1 MAYGVMKV
9 HIRQSRYPDLYAFLD
24 ENSKRAKKLR
34 NATLF
39 RLRNNFTAHNKTAL
53 TDNEQEVQDEIR
65 LMHETYPSVG
75 KVGAV
80 VSHFK
85 MDKLLRATKN
95 PDYFSGMPMQAAE
108 HTARQACEDFSN
120 WLSALKDYKAHPE
133 KYLGKPRMPGY
144 VKTDKAQIP
153 FTNQECR
160 IKDGCLCF
168 PKTPCSVPF
177 SGIPEGSTLKEVKCS
192 PDGDDFVL
200 FVVYETPDE
209 GPALCDMPFVAAV
222 DFGISNL
229 AAVVTDADAPC
240 LIYKGGAAKAT
251 NQWYNKERARLQSA
265 LTKGKSPDEKH
276 PETHALKALS
286 QRRERFIF
294 DFFHKVAKH
303 LVDWCVENGIG
314 TLILGS
320 NKLWKQECNMG
331 SANNQTFVQMPFY
344 TLKKM
349 LQYLCERV
357 GIRCIEQ
364 EESYTSKASA
374 ADRDAIPVYDP
385 ENKEAKYP
393 FSGKRIKRGL
403 YRTGDG
409 HFLNADLN
417 GAANIGR
424 KALPEFLKEA
434 DIPGKLSNIEVIR
447 YGAFYKMPAKLKV
460 SG

>member
-24 ENSKRAKKLR
+24 ENSRRAKKLR

-160 IKDGCLCF
+160 IKDGCL
-168 PKTPCSVPF
+168 
-177 SGIPEGSTLKEVKCS
+177 
-192 PDGDDFVL
+192 
-200 FVVYETPDE
+200 
-209 GPALCDMPFVAAV
+209 
-222 DFGISNL
+222 
-229 AAVVTDADAPC
+229 
-240 LIYKGGAAKAT
+240 
-251 NQWYNKERARLQSA
+251 R
-265 LTKGKSPDEKH
+265 
-276 PETHALKALS
+276 HAL
-286 QRRERFIF
+286 R
-294 DFFHKVAKH
+294 
-303 LVDWCVENGIG
+303 
-314 TLILGS
+314 GS
-320 NKLWKQECNMG
+320 
-331 SANNQTFVQMPFY
+331 
-344 TLKKM
+344 
-349 LQYLCERV
+349 R
-357 GIRCIEQ
+357 
-364 EESYTSKASA
+364 
-374 ADRDAIPVYDP
+374 
-385 ENKEAKYP
+385 
-393 FSGKRIKRGL
+393 
-403 YRTGDG
+403 
-409 HFLNADLN
+409 
-417 GAANIGR
+417 
-424 KALPEFLKEA
+424 
-434 DIPGKLSNIEVIR
+434 
-447 YGAFYKMPAKLKV
+447 
-460 SG
+460 